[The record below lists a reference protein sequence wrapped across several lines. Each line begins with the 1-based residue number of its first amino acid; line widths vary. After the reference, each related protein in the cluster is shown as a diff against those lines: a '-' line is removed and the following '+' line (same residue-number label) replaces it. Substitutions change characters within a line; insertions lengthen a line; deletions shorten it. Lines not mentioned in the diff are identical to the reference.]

1 MDNLTLLEFIKN
13 LDYEGV
19 EEAFTL
25 RWNCFPYTNDNLD
38 YLKNSKLVVY
48 DSEADMIE
56 KLSSSFANDY
66 FQNSP
71 FLKEHKPSY
80 DIICCETP
88 QGEKVVEYPCVLP
101 HPDLDMV
108 GFVIPYYKK
117 LYSVYLD
124 GLDYIDSASIKNF
137 IWNLCINKTIF
148 KLQSKVRY
156 KLSITINSATHIK
169 AIMVEDSFGS
179 LNSIKDLNL
188 YIRRYYGN
196 TSALS
201 EGFINREIII
211 DSSINNLS
219 NDIIPKNI
227 EIDVLLSNKRRE
239 ITSKLNHS
247 LSLNSDKSIS
257 IVPIQNSLI
266 EILEAQIELLRWE
279 IEKGEEGNKKFL
291 IAPKELYEILQF
303 FAQNEIN
310 TSYGHITTVLD
321 AEKTYNIAKENNDC
335 YENAKEEYLD
345 EFYSDEASYLFDPD
359 LDSAFINWF
368 DWSYVVERKNSYI
381 LAYIE

>member
-1 MDNLTLLEFIKN
+1 M
-13 LDYEGV
+13 
-19 EEAFTL
+19 
-25 RWNCFPYTNDNLD
+25 
-38 YLKNSKLVVY
+38 
-48 DSEADMIE
+48 
-56 KLSSSFANDY
+56 
-66 FQNSP
+66 
-71 FLKEHKPSY
+71 
-80 DIICCETP
+80 
-88 QGEKVVEYPCVLP
+88 
-101 HPDLDMV
+101 
-108 GFVIPYYKK
+108 
-117 LYSVYLD
+117 
-124 GLDYIDSASIKNF
+124 
-137 IWNLCINKTIF
+137 
-148 KLQSKVRY
+148 
-156 KLSITINSATHIK
+156 
-169 AIMVEDSFGS
+169 
-179 LNSIKDLNL
+179 